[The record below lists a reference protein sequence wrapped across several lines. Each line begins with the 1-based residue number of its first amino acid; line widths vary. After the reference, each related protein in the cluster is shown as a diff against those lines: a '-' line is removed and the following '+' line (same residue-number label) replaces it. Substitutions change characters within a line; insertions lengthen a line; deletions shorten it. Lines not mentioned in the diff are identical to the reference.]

1 MTTGHPLQR
10 STPEAQ
16 GISSTA
22 IRAFVEQIEQ
32 QSPGLHSLM
41 LLRHGQVVAEGW
53 WSPYMPDQPHMLFSL
68 SKSFIST
75 AVGLAV
81 AEGLLSI
88 DDSVLP
94 FFPEEQ
100 PAEVGEHL
108 AAMRVRHL
116 LSMST
121 GHAEDTTGP
130 IHQGGHN
137 WARTFLAQ
145 PVQFEP
151 GTHFVYNSGATY
163 MLSAIVRTVTGMNP
177 LEYLQPRLFE
187 PLGIENPTW
196 ENCPRGIN
204 VGGWGLSIKTEDIAR
219 FGQLYLQ
226 KGVWHGQRIVSDA
239 WVEMAS
245 ARQVSNG
252 SNPDSDWEQ
261 GYGFQFW
268 RCRHG
273 AYRGDGAFGQ
283 YCVIMPDQDVVLA
296 ITSGLQDMQV
306 VLNLAWTYLLPA
318 MQSAPLPDDRV
329 AQAELERKLA
339 SLTLTPP
346 KGQRSSAL
354 AGSVSGKSYSLEP
367 NQRGIE
373 TIAFDFD
380 EAPNIITARDSYG
393 EHRIGCG
400 SGAWLSGITTLS
412 SGKPQRIAASGAWLA
427 ADVYAVQLYYT
438 ETPFCYTFTCRF
450 AGEQLAIDMRVNVA
464 FGPTELPPLVG
475 RSA

>member
-1 MTTGHPLQR
+1 MTAKYQLQR

-16 GISSTA
+16 GIPSSA
-22 IRAFVEQIEQ
+22 IQAFVEQIEQ
-32 QSPGLHSLM
+32 QSPGVHSLM
-41 LLRHGQVVAEGW
+41 LLRHGHVVAEGW
-53 WSPYMPDQPHMLFSL
+53 WSPYMLDQPHLLFSL
-68 SKSFIST
+68 SKSFTST

-88 DDSVLP
+88 DDPVLP
-94 FFPEEQ
+94 FFPEER

-130 IHQGGHN
+130 MHQGGHN
-137 WARTFLAQ
+137 WAKTFLAQ

-163 MLSAIVRTVTGMNP
+163 MLSAIVRAVTGMNV
-177 LEYLQPRLFE
+177 LEYLQPRLFQ

-204 VGGWGLSIKTEDIAR
+204 VGGWGLTIKTEDIAR

-226 KGVWHGQRIVSDA
+226 KGVWHGQRIVSDS

-283 YCVIMPDQDVVLA
+283 YCVIMPEQDVVLA
-296 ITSGLQDMQV
+296 ITSGIQDMQV
-306 VLNLAWTYLLPA
+306 VLNLVWTYLLPA
-318 MQSAPLPDDRV
+318 IQSTPLPDDRTS
-329 AQAELERKLA
+329 QAELKRKLA
-339 SLTLTPP
+339 SLTLTPQD
-346 KGQRSSAL
+346 GQSSSAL
-354 AGSVSGKSYSLEP
+354 AASVSGKSYALEP

-373 TIAFDFD
+373 AIAFDFGA
-380 EAPNIITARDSYG
+380 ESNIVTARDSYG
-393 EHRIGCG
+393 EHRIACG
-400 SGAWLSGITTLS
+400 NGTWLSGTTTLS
-412 SGKPQRIAASGAWLA
+412 TGNPQQIAASGAWLS

-438 ETPFCYTFTCRF
+438 KTPFCYIFTCRF
-450 AGEQLAIDMRVNVA
+450 AGEQLTIDMRANVA
-464 FGPTELPPLVG
+464 FGPTELPQLVG
-475 RSA
+475 RSV